1 MVRVYRKKQFV
12 IYSDLSG
19 SYIVHNTNKE
29 FAEGHTHLRNYKTA
43 KFIVD
48 LAFHKSLP
56 KKKLSTYLY
65 DSIIRISNDNM
76 YKNNIIRLRD
86 EANKNRKCMGH

>member
-1 MVRVYRKKQFV
+1 MVRVYKKKQFT

-19 SYIVHNTNKE
+19 NYIIHNTNKK
-29 FAEGHTHLRNYKTA
+29 FAEGHTHIRNYKTA

-48 LAFHKSLP
+48 LTFHKSIP

-65 DSIIRISNDNM
+65 DSIIRISNDNV
-76 YKNNIIRLRD
+76 YKNRIIKLRD
-86 EANKNRKCMGH
+86 SMNENRRGMGH